1 MKKHLFFHT
10 KAVLGVK
17 YGGQN
22 FFGQN
27 PGDPQV
33 HGLLSR
39 RVLVKSIT
47 AILRQIIYSQNNPI
61 FIVFLLWGVECFIS
75 RLFVPA
81 LLQYTGEK
89 KAHLLYF

>member
-33 HGLLSR
+33 HGLL
-39 RVLVKSIT
+39 KQKT
-47 AILRQIIYSQNNPI
+47 PN
-61 FIVFLLWGVECFIS
+61 
-75 RLFVPA
+75 
-81 LLQYTGEK
+81 
-89 KAHLLYF
+89 LYK